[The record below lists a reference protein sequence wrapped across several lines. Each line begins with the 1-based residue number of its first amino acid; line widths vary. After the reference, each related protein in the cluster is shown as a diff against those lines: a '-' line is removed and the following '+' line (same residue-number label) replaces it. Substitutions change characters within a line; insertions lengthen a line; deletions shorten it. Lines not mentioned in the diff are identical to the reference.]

1 MTHPAFFFKFGT
13 MKMAIKNIY
22 IFLLFFLAISC
33 GSVSNQKQFSLLNSD
48 ETGVKF
54 NNKLTETNSLNYFT
68 YPYIYMGGG
77 VSVGDINNDGLE
89 DILFTANMEKNKL
102 YLNKGGLK
110 FEDITNAAGIQGTD
124 KWYTGSTM
132 VDINNDGYLDIYL
145 SVGGLNTSKENELY
159 INNGNNT
166 FTEKA
171 QEYGVNDIGNGVQ
184 STFFDYDKDGDLDLY
199 VANYPITPFDAP
211 TSYYYYKMNN
221 TSDEETD
228 NLYRNDGGSFTNV
241 TDEAGI
247 RTYSLTLSATIG
259 DLNND
264 SYPDIYVSNDFS
276 SPDFMYLNNG
286 DGTFTDVVKESTNQT
301 SFYGMGVDIADFN
314 NDSNLDYIQVDMD
327 AKDNRRSKANMAS
340 MDPDLFWSTVNYGFH
355 YQYMH
360 NTLQLNREII
370 DDKPFFSNISRLS
383 GISSTDWS
391 WGPLLA
397 DLDNDGWKD
406 LFVSNGTRR
415 EINNKDYFN
424 EISLRPMDNDSLLY
438 YTNKIPSEPIAN
450 FAFRNNQDL
459 TFSDVSESWGL
470 DQKNFSNGAVYA
482 DLDNDGDLEIIV
494 NNIDQEAQ
502 IYKNNSSNNFI
513 KIKLIGDSLNPNGIG
528 SRVFVIS
535 GDLSQMQ
542 ELTLTRGFQSS
553 VSTTLNFGLGKND
566 KIDQVKVIWPN
577 GQEETIN
584 NVKLNTLVELNIE
597 NSSNPSLNLVET
609 DTFFENVDLLDYKHE
624 ENEYNDFVKEV
635 LLPHENSRLGPGIA
649 TGDIDG
655 NTLEDFVV
663 GGANGQPTA
672 FFYQNPDGSFQKRE
686 FSFSE
691 EHSKY
696 EDMDMIL
703 EDFDN
708 DGDLDLYIVSG
719 GNEFEPDTPILKDR
733 LYLNLGQGELIYSDS
748 SLPNNYSSGMRVSS
762 ADFDNDGDL
771 DLFVGGRV
779 VPGMY
784 PVPAN
789 SYLLVNQ
796 SNDKEIIFANATDK
810 VFPKNDI
817 GLITSSVWA
826 DYNND
831 NWIDLIVVGE
841 WTPIKFFKN
850 IDGKL
855 IEDKSLIDEDSTRG
869 WWYDIT
875 AEDFDKDG
883 DMDLVVGNLGNN
895 YKYQA
900 NEDETF
906 DIFYSDFDGNNSGD
920 IVLSYY
926 NDGEQY
932 PLRGR
937 QCSSEQIPAIKLK
950 FDDYDAFS
958 IATLEDVYTEPA
970 LENSLH
976 YFTKTFSSVYLEND
990 GNSFNMSKLPVL
1002 AQLSSINKI
1011 LKKDID
1017 NDGFVDIIVSGN
1029 MFNSEVE
1036 TPRNDGSV
1044 GVLLKFHPN
1053 SGFNAIPARQ
1063 SGLFLN
1069 GDIKDMEFITLENND
1084 YIISAKN
1091 NDFIEFTRIN

>member
-1 MTHPAFFFKFGT
+1 
-13 MKMAIKNIY
+13 
-22 IFLLFFLAISC
+22 
-33 GSVSNQKQFSLLNSD
+33 
-48 ETGVKF
+48 
-54 NNKLTETNSLNYFT
+54 
-68 YPYIYMGGG
+68 MGGG
-77 VSVGDINNDGLE
+77 VSVGDINNDGLD
-89 DILFTANMEKNKL
+89 DIFFTANMEDNKL
-102 YLNKGGLK
+102 YLNKGELK
-110 FEDITNAAGIQGTD
+110 FEDITIASGIEGSN

-132 VDINNDGYLDIYL
+132 IDINNDGYLDIYL
-145 SVGGLNTSKENELY
+145 SVGGLDTSRENELY
-159 INNGNNT
+159 INNGDNT
-166 FTEKA
+166 FSEKA
-171 QEYGVNDIGNGVQ
+171 NEYGINDIGNGVQ

-199 VANYPITPFDAP
+199 VANYPVTPFDAP

-221 TSDEETD
+221 TLDEETD

-264 SYPDIYVSNDFS
+264 SYPDIYISNDFS

-424 EISLRPMDNDSLLY
+424 EISLRPIANDSLLY
-438 YTNKIPSEPIAN
+438 YTSKIPSEPIAN
-450 FAFRNNQDL
+450 FTFRNNQDL
-459 TFSDVSESWGL
+459 TFSDVSEAWGL
-470 DQKNFSNGAVYA
+470 DDKNFSNGAVYA

-502 IYKNNSSNNFI
+502 IYKNNSDNNFI
-513 KIKLIGDSLNPNGIG
+513 KIKLIGDLLNPNGIG
-528 SRVFVIS
+528 SRVFVNS
-535 GDLSQMQ
+535 GELSQMQ

-553 VSTTLNFGLGKND
+553 VSPTLNFGLGKND
-566 KIDQVKVIWPN
+566 EIDQVKVIWPN
-577 GQEETIN
+577 GQEEIIN
-584 NVKLNTLVELNIE
+584 NINVNTLVELKIE
-597 NSSNPSLNLVET
+597 NSVNPDFNSDDI
-609 DTFFENVDLLDYKHE
+609 DTFFENVDLLKYKHE
-624 ENEYNDFVKEV
+624 ENDYNDFVKEV

-649 TGDIDG
+649 TGDLDG
-655 NTLEDFVV
+655 NSFEDFVV

-672 FFYQNPDGSFQKRE
+672 FFYQNPDGSFEKKQ

-733 LYLNLGQGELIYSDS
+733 LYVNLGQGILKYSDS

-796 SNDKEIIFANATDK
+796 SNNKEIIFTNATNEE
-810 VFPKNDI
+810 FSNNDL
-817 GLITSSVWA
+817 GLITSSVWT

-841 WTPIKFFKN
+841 WTPIMFFKN

-855 IEDKSLIDEDSTRG
+855 VEDKSLIDEDSTRG

-875 AEDFDKDG
+875 SEDFDNDG

-906 DIFYSDFDGNNSGD
+906 DIFYNDFDGNNSGD

-970 LENSLH
+970 VVNSLH
-976 YFTKTFSSVYLEND
+976 YFTTTFSFVYLENT
-990 GNSFNMSKLPVL
+990 GNSFIMSKLPVL
-1002 AQLSSINKI
+1002 AQLSSVNKI

-1017 NDGFVDIIVSGN
+1017 DDGFVDIIISGN

-1044 GVLLKFHPN
+1044 GALLKFEPN
-1053 SGFNAIPARQ
+1053 SGFKAIPARQ

-1069 GDIKDMEFITLENND
+1069 GDIKDMEFISLKNND

-1091 NDFIEFTRIN
+1091 NDLIEFTRIK

>member
-1 MTHPAFFFKFGT
+1 MIHPTFFFKFGT
-13 MKMAIKNIY
+13 MKNALRGLLILQLS
-22 IFLLFFLAISC
+22 FLLISC
-33 GSVSNQKQFSLLNSD
+33 SNDTNQKQFSLLDSED
-48 ETGVKF
+48 TGITF

-77 VSVGDINNDGLE
+77 VSVGDINNDGLD
-89 DILFTANMEKNKL
+89 DIFFTANMEDNKL
-102 YLNKGGLK
+102 YLNKGELK
-110 FEDITNAAGIQGTD
+110 FEDITIASGIEGSN

-132 VDINNDGYLDIYL
+132 IDINNDGYLDIYL
-145 SVGGLNTSKENELY
+145 SVGGLDTSRENELY
-159 INNGNNT
+159 INNGDNT
-166 FTEKA
+166 FSERA
-171 QEYGVNDIGNGVQ
+171 NEYGINDIGNGVQ

-199 VANYPITPFDAP
+199 VANYPVTPFDAP

-221 TSDEETD
+221 TLDEETD

-264 SYPDIYVSNDFS
+264 SYPDIYISNDFS

-424 EISLRPMDNDSLLY
+424 EISLRPIANDSLLY
-438 YTNKIPSEPIAN
+438 YTSKIPSEPIAN
-450 FAFRNNQDL
+450 FTFRNNQDL
-459 TFSDVSESWGL
+459 TFSDVSEVWGL
-470 DQKNFSNGAVYA
+470 DDKNFSNGAVYA

-502 IYKNNSSNNFI
+502 IYKNNSDNNFI

-528 SRVFVIS
+528 SRVFVNS
-535 GDLSQMQ
+535 GELSQMQ

-553 VSTTLNFGLGKND
+553 VSPTLNFGLGKND
-566 KIDQVKVIWPN
+566 EIDQVKVIWPN
-577 GQEETIN
+577 GQEEIIN
-584 NVKLNTLVELNIE
+584 NINVNTLVELKIE
-597 NSSNPSLNLVET
+597 NSVNPDFNSDDI
-609 DTFFENVDLLDYKHE
+609 DTFFENVDLLKYKHE
-624 ENEYNDFVKEV
+624 ENDYNDFVKEV

-649 TGDIDG
+649 TGDLDG
-655 NTLEDFVV
+655 NSFEDFVV

-672 FFYQNPDGSFQKRE
+672 FFYQNPDGSFEKKQ

-733 LYLNLGQGELIYSDS
+733 LYVNFCLLYTSPSPRDS
-748 SLPNNYSSGMRVSS
+748 
-762 ADFDNDGDL
+762 
-771 DLFVGGRV
+771 
-779 VPGMY
+779 
-784 PVPAN
+784 
-789 SYLLVNQ
+789 
-796 SNDKEIIFANATDK
+796 
-810 VFPKNDI
+810 
-817 GLITSSVWA
+817 
-826 DYNND
+826 
-831 NWIDLIVVGE
+831 
-841 WTPIKFFKN
+841 
-850 IDGKL
+850 
-855 IEDKSLIDEDSTRG
+855 
-869 WWYDIT
+869 
-875 AEDFDKDG
+875 
-883 DMDLVVGNLGNN
+883 
-895 YKYQA
+895 
-900 NEDETF
+900 
-906 DIFYSDFDGNNSGD
+906 
-920 IVLSYY
+920 
-926 NDGEQY
+926 
-932 PLRGR
+932 
-937 QCSSEQIPAIKLK
+937 
-950 FDDYDAFS
+950 
-958 IATLEDVYTEPA
+958 
-970 LENSLH
+970 
-976 YFTKTFSSVYLEND
+976 
-990 GNSFNMSKLPVL
+990 
-1002 AQLSSINKI
+1002 
-1011 LKKDID
+1011 
-1017 NDGFVDIIVSGN
+1017 
-1029 MFNSEVE
+1029 
-1036 TPRNDGSV
+1036 
-1044 GVLLKFHPN
+1044 
-1053 SGFNAIPARQ
+1053 
-1063 SGLFLN
+1063 
-1069 GDIKDMEFITLENND
+1069 
-1084 YIISAKN
+1084 
-1091 NDFIEFTRIN
+1091 